1 VTDSRDFDEPD
12 FAKHVAN
19 VLTDYRDGAL
29 DGLDEAVEAIVEH
42 PAVRDAG
49 KLAAML
55 EAMRRYLPPDSGITV
70 EQFASEIIGMLDAKA
85 ADS

>member
-1 VTDSRDFDEPD
+1 MTDSRDFDEPD
-12 FAKHVAN
+12 FEKHVAN
-19 VLTDYRDGAL
+19 VLTDYRDNAL

-49 KLAAML
+49 KLKTMQD
-55 EAMRRYLPPDSGITV
+55 AMRRYLPPDSGITMG
-70 EQFASEIIGMLDAKA
+70 EFANEIIGMLDAKA